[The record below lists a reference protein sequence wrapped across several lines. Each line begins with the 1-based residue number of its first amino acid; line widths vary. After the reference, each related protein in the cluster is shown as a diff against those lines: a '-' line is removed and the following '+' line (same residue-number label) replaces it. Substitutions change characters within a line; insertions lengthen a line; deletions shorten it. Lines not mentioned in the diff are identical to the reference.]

1 MLPDSLL
8 HHSISINARGPQD
21 VHNSTYAGR
30 RPAFTLRDPVS
41 GPRAR
46 ILLLEPS
53 PVLRQSVEEVLL
65 AEGYQVV
72 ACESVEELVTSARVG
87 PPQLALAAWLSLEGL
102 MVDDR
107 LHDLAAV
114 SRRLRLVPM
123 VPRGWLT
130 VVRPAELG
138 VAGVLARPVER
149 DELLA
154 FLSAERQSAAL
165 VGEVVEQ
172 HVLA

>member
-1 MLPDSLL
+1 
-8 HHSISINARGPQD
+8 
-21 VHNSTYAGR
+21 
-30 RPAFTLRDPVS
+30 
-41 GPRAR
+41 
-46 ILLLEPS
+46 
-53 PVLRQSVEEVLL
+53 VLRESIQEVLL
-65 AEGYQVV
+65 AAGYQVV
-72 ACESVEELVTSARVG
+72 TCESVEELVASAREG

-102 MVDDR
+102 MADDR

-154 FLSAERQSAAL
+154 FLSVERERPAL
-165 VGEVVEQ
+165 VGQVVEQ

>member
-1 MLPDSLL
+1 MRGVGKMCTSPYILA
-8 HHSISINARGPQD
+8 ARPG
-21 VHNSTYAGR
+21 VKLA
-30 RPAFTLRDPVS
+30 DPVS
-41 GPRAR
+41 DPRPR

-53 PVLRQSVEEVLL
+53 PVLRQSVQEVLV
-65 AEGYQVV
+65 AAGYQVV
-72 ACESVEELVTSARVG
+72 ACESVEELVTSAREG

-102 MVDDR
+102 MADDR
-107 LHDLAAV
+107 LHDLAVV

-123 VPRGWLT
+123 VPRGWLR
-130 VVRPAELG
+130 VVRPSELG

-154 FLSAERQSAAL
+154 LLSVERQRATL
-165 VGEVVEQ
+165 VGQIVEQ

>member
-1 MLPDSLL
+1 MPV
-8 HHSISINARGPQD
+8 ARAGFRLGDLVSDPQ
-21 VHNSTYAGR
+21 
-30 RPAFTLRDPVS
+30 P
-41 GPRAR
+41 R

-53 PVLRQSVEEVLL
+53 PALRRSVQDVLV
-65 AEGYQVV
+65 AAGCQVV
-72 ACESVEELVTSARVG
+72 ACESVEELVTSAREG

-102 MVDDR
+102 MADNR

-123 VPRGWLT
+123 VPRGWLR

-149 DELLA
+149 EELLA
-154 FLSAERQSAAL
+154 LLSAERQRAAL
-165 VGEVVEQ
+165 VGQVVEQ

>member
-1 MLPDSLL
+1 ML
-8 HHSISINARGPQD
+8 
-21 VHNSTYAGR
+21 R
-30 RPAFTLRDPVS
+30 RSAH
-41 GPRAR
+41 
-46 ILLLEPS
+46 
-53 PVLRQSVEEVLL
+53 EVLV

-72 ACESVEELVTSARVG
+72 TCESVEELVKSAREG
-87 PPQLALAAWLSLEGL
+87 PPDLALAAWQCLEGL
-102 MVDDR
+102 MVDER

-149 DELLA
+149 DELIA
-154 FLSAERQSAAL
+154 FLSVERQRAAL
-165 VGEVVEQ
+165 VGQVVEQ
-172 HVLA
+172 HILA

>member
-1 MLPDSLL
+1 
-8 HHSISINARGPQD
+8 
-21 VHNSTYAGR
+21 V
-30 RPAFTLRDPVS
+30 
-41 GPRAR
+41 
-46 ILLLEPS
+46 
-53 PVLRQSVEEVLL
+53 
-65 AEGYQVV
+65 GYQVV
-72 ACESVEELVTSARVG
+72 ACESVEELVTCAREG

-154 FLSAERQSAAL
+154 FLSAEGERATL
-165 VGEVVEQ
+165 VGQIVEQ
-172 HVLA
+172 HVVA

>member
-1 MLPDSLL
+1 MLPDPL
-8 HHSISINARGPQD
+8 HLHSILINARRTED
-21 VHNSTYAGR
+21 VHNSTYPPARAG
-30 RPAFTLRDPVS
+30 FTLADPVS
-41 GPRAR
+41 DPRPR

-53 PVLRQSVEEVLL
+53 PVLRHSLEEILATAGYDVL
-65 AEGYQVV
+65 
-72 ACESVEELVTSARVG
+72 ACESVEELVTCAREG
-87 PPQLALAAWLSLEGL
+87 PPELALAAWLSLEGL
-102 MVDDR
+102 MADDR
-107 LHDLAAV
+107 LHDLTAV

-154 FLSAERQSAAL
+154 FLSAERERAAL
-165 VGEVVEQ
+165 VGQIVEQ
-172 HVLA
+172 HVVA

>member
-1 MLPDSLL
+1 MLPDPL
-8 HHSISINARGPQD
+8 HLHSISINARLAED
-21 VHNSTYAGR
+21 VHNSTFRAGK
-30 RPAFTLRDPVS
+30 PGSTLANPVS
-41 GPRAR
+41 DPRPR

-53 PVLRQSVEEVLL
+53 PVLRHSVQEIL
-65 AEGYQVV
+65 ATAGYQAV
-72 ACESVEELVTSARVG
+72 ACESVEELVMCAREG
-87 PPQLALAAWLSLEGL
+87 PVQLALAAWLSLEGL
-102 MVDDR
+102 MTDDR

-154 FLSAERQSAAL
+154 FLSAERERATL
-165 VGEVVEQ
+165 VGHIVQQ
-172 HVLA
+172 HVVA

>member
-1 MLPDSLL
+1 MADSP
-8 HHSISINARGPQD
+8 HQ
-21 VHNSTYAGR
+21 V
-30 RPAFTLRDPVS
+30 
-41 GPRAR
+41 
-46 ILLLEPS
+46 LLLEPG
-53 PVLRQSVEEVLL
+53 PDLRQAIHEILSGAGYEV
-65 AEGYQVV
+65 VV
-72 ACESVEELVTSARVG
+72 CESVEELVARAAAG
-87 PPQLALAAWLSLEGL
+87 PPQLALAAWPCLEGL

-123 VPRGWLT
+123 VPRGWLN

-154 FLSAERQSAAL
+154 FLSAERQRAAL